1 MNFIDYIT
9 YHGNVT
15 NIRDNFDDSYIWFD
29 ICKNEIYMKDGR
41 STNNPSFFSARIYKS
56 YLKKINLKINMFVYV
71 KGIPKGYVDKNGH
84 RQNYIHVV
92 EINGSSVSDMLSSKY
107 RKDDFGNEYWG
118 ETLITSTEDDSEENK
133 KLLEEIQDLLGRF

>member
-15 NIRDNFDDSYIWFD
+15 NIRNNVDDSYIWFD
-29 ICKNEIYMKDGR
+29 ICQNEIYMKDGR
-41 STNNPSFFSARIYKS
+41 SKNNPSFFSARIYKS
-56 YLKKINLKINMFVYV
+56 YLNKINLKVNMFVYV

-84 RQNYIHVV
+84 RQNYIHVL

-118 ETLITSTEDDSEENK
+118 DTLITSTEDDSEESK
-133 KLLEEIQDLLGRF
+133 ELLNEIQDLLGRF